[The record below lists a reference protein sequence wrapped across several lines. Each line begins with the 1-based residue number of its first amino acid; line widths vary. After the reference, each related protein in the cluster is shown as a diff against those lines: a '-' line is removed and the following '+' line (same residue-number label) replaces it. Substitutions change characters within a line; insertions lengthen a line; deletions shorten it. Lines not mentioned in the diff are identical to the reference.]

1 MILPLLI
8 GFTLDC
14 LLGDPRWLPHPIRL
28 FGWLIARLEKHF
40 NRQNYRRL
48 KGTMVAAFLVGMT
61 WLLLF
66 LLFRELE
73 SFPTIYLIAASI
85 GVFYGLANHSLIY
98 ESWLVIWALNNEGLE
113 AGRRQLRFVVGRDTS
128 NLNEQQIRTAVLE
141 TMAENL
147 SDGVI
152 APLFYYALGG
162 VPLLFA
168 FKMVSTL
175 DSMIG
180 YKNDRYKSFGWFAAR
195 LDDLLNLIPA
205 RLTALLMVLVSLSW
219 NGVRH
224 IFQYG
229 HRHSSPNAGYP
240 EAALAGIVRCRFGG
254 PNVYHGKLVEK
265 PFIGHFQKTI
275 ADRDFWLAAYVNT
288 ASAMVMVGGIVFLLM
303 QCGSPRPV
311 GRHLDSPPSST
322 EDAGF
327 DKMGPAQHAIPA
339 SAFRIGL

>member
-1 MILPLLI
+1 MDNTDLIILPLLI
-8 GFTLDC
+8 GFALDC

-28 FGWLIARLEKHF
+28 FGWLIGWFEKRF
-40 NRQNYRRL
+40 NRQSYRKL
-48 KGTMVAAFLVGMT
+48 KGAFIAAFLVGMT

-66 LLFRELE
+66 LLFRELK
-73 SFPTIYLIAASI
+73 SFLTIYLVAASV
-85 GVFYGLANHSLIY
+85 GVFFGLANHSLIY
-98 ESWLVIWALNNEGLE
+98 ESWLVVRALNSEGLE
-113 AGRRQLRFVVGRDTS
+113 AGRKQLSFIVGRNTS

-168 FKMVSTL
+168 FKMGSTL

-180 YKNDRYKSFGWFAAR
+180 YKNERYKNFGWLAAR

-205 RLTALLMVLVSLSW
+205 RLTALLMVVVSFSW
-219 NGVRH
+219 SGFTH
-224 IFQYG
+224 IFRYG

-240 EAALAGIVRCRFGG
+240 EAALAGILKCRFGG

-265 PFIGHFQKTI
+265 PYIGHDQKIITN
-275 ADRDFWLAAYVNT
+275 RHFWLVAYVNIAT
-288 ASAMVMVGGIVFLLM
+288 AVVMVGGIFLLNE
-303 QCGSPRPV
+303 
-311 GRHLDSPPSST
+311 L
-322 EDAGF
+322 
-327 DKMGPAQHAIPA
+327 I
-339 SAFRIGL
+339 L

>member
-1 MILPLLI
+1 MDHFYFILFPLLI
-8 GFTLDC
+8 GFALDC
-14 LLGDPRWLPHPIRL
+14 LLGDPRWLPHPICA
-28 FGWLIARLEKHF
+28 FGWAIGWFEKRF
-40 NRQNYRRL
+40 NRQNYRKL
-48 KGTMVAAFLVGMT
+48 KGAMIAAFLVGTT

-73 SFPTIYLIAASI
+73 SFPTIYLVAVSV

-98 ESWLVIWALNNEGLE
+98 ESWLVIRALNNEGLE
-113 AGRRQLRFVVGRDTS
+113 AGRKQLSYIVGRDTA

-168 FKMVSTL
+168 FKMASTL
-175 DSMIG
+175 DSIIG
-180 YKNDRYKSFGWFAAR
+180 YKNERYKSFGWFAAR

-219 NGVRH
+219 NSVRH

-240 EAALAGIVRCRFGG
+240 EAALAGILKCRFGG
-254 PNVYHGKLVEK
+254 PNVYHGKWVEK
-265 PFIGHFQKTI
+265 PYIGHFQKTI
-275 ADRDFWLAAYVNT
+275 TDRDFWLAAYVNI
-288 ASAMVMVGGIVFLLM
+288 ASTVVMVG
-303 QCGSPRPV
+303 
-311 GRHLDSPPSST
+311 
-322 EDAGF
+322 
-327 DKMGPAQHAIPA
+327 AIILY
-339 SAFRIGL
+339 FW